1 MPGDRGDIA
10 LVDVEWRHD
19 HRRAK
24 QKVVIA
30 KEGGYASMEGD
41 AGEHRLA
48 DRRSIKLEAL
58 LCCKNRQPKERRIGG
73 RDPDWAPAMTG
84 RVEAIPPRLLDW
96 LLFEVGNTSDLAG
109 FLGAFGSALEG
120 NGLAVWRVT
129 FHIPT
134 FHPEQRAFSFEWTSG
149 GTTEVTP
156 RAHGIE
162 QTAAY
167 LTSPLR
173 AATESGK
180 PLRRRLDAPQPDLP
194 VLTELRAAGA
204 TDYLMVPLKLLLRT
218 AGISFTTR
226 RPGGFTDGNIAALE
240 TTAAAATPHISLRS
254 IRLSAINLLN
264 TYVGR
269 GAGEHILAGQFRRGD
284 GETIHAA
291 IWYCDLRG
299 FTRLSDALPRDEL
312 IAVLNQWFETMVR
325 AVESETG
332 EVLKFIG
339 DGMLAIFPS
348 RPDDAGACCRAALRA
363 ARRALTAMD
372 DLNDGRRA
380 AEKNALHFGLALHI
394 GDVSYGNIGAPH
406 RLDFTVIGPA
416 VNFASRLEEQ
426 TKLTGHSLLISQEF
440 ATAAGEKLQPIGRLH
455 LRDIAEPQEVF
466 TIA

>member
-1 MPGDRGDIA
+1 
-10 LVDVEWRHD
+10 VTV
-19 HRRAK
+19 
-24 QKVVIA
+24 
-30 KEGGYASMEGD
+30 
-41 AGEHRLA
+41 
-48 DRRSIKLEAL
+48 RSA
-58 LCCKNRQPKERRIGG
+58 
-73 RDPDWAPAMTG
+73 
-84 RVEAIPPRLLDW
+84 AIPPRLLDW

-109 FLGAFGSALEG
+109 FLDTFGGQLEA

-149 GTTEVTP
+149 GTTEMTP

-162 QTAAY
+162 LTATY

-173 AATESGK
+173 IVVESGRT
-180 PLRRRLDAPQPDLP
+180 LRRRLDAPQPDLP
-194 VLTELRAAGA
+194 ALEELRATGA

-218 AGISFTTR
+218 AGISFTTC
-226 RPGGFTDGNIAALE
+226 RPGGFTDGDIAALE
-240 TTAAAATPHISLRS
+240 TAAAAATPHISLRS
-254 IRLSAINLLN
+254 IRLSAINLIN

-269 GAGEHILAGQFRRGD
+269 GAGERILAGQFRRGD
-284 GETIHAA
+284 SETIHAA

-325 AVESETG
+325 AVESEGG

-348 RPDDAGACCRAALRA
+348 APDDAGACCRAALRA
-363 ARRALTAMD
+363 ARLALAAMD
-372 DLNDGRRA
+372 TLNHERRA
-380 AEKNALHFGLALHI
+380 ADKDALHFGLALHI

-426 TKLTGHSLLISQEF
+426 TKLTDHSLLISQQF
-440 ATAAGEKLQPIGRLH
+440 AVAAGEKLQPIGRLH
-455 LRDIAEPQEVF
+455 LRDIAGPQEIF

>member
-1 MPGDRGDIA
+1 
-10 LVDVEWRHD
+10 
-19 HRRAK
+19 
-24 QKVVIA
+24 
-30 KEGGYASMEGD
+30 
-41 AGEHRLA
+41 
-48 DRRSIKLEAL
+48 
-58 LCCKNRQPKERRIGG
+58 
-73 RDPDWAPAMTG
+73 MTG

-109 FLGAFGSALEG
+109 FLSAFGVALEG

-129 FHIPT
+129 LHIPT
-134 FHPEQRAFSFEWTSG
+134 IHPEQRAFSFEWTSG
-149 GTTEVTP
+149 GTTEMTP

-173 AATESGK
+173 VATESNRT
-180 PLRRRLDAPQPDLP
+180 LRRRLDEPQLDLP
-194 VLTELRAAGA
+194 VLAELRAAGA
-204 TDYLMVPLKLLLRT
+204 TDYLIVPLKLLLRT
-218 AGISFTTR
+218 AGVSFATR
-226 RPGGFTDGNIAALE
+226 RTGGFTDGDIAALE
-240 TTAAAATPHISLRS
+240 TSAAAAMPHISLRS
-254 IRLSAINLLN
+254 IRLSAINMLN

-269 GAGEHILAGQFRRGD
+269 GAGEHIIAGQFRRGD

-312 IAVLNQWFETMVR
+312 IAVLNQWFETMVH
-325 AVESETG
+325 AVESEGG

-348 RPDDAGACCRAALRA
+348 QPGDPGACCQAALRA
-363 ARRALTAMD
+363 ARWALAAMD
-372 DLNDGRRA
+372 ELNDGRRA
-380 AEKNALHFGLALHI
+380 AKKNALHFGLALHI

-440 ATAAGEKLQPIGRLH
+440 ADAVGEKLQSIGRLH
-455 LRDIAEPQEVF
+455 LRDIAEPREIF
-466 TIA
+466 TLA

>member
-1 MPGDRGDIA
+1 MSVRFKA
-10 LVDVEWRHD
+10 V
-19 HRRAK
+19 
-24 QKVVIA
+24 
-30 KEGGYASMEGD
+30 
-41 AGEHRLA
+41 
-48 DRRSIKLEAL
+48 
-58 LCCKNRQPKERRIGG
+58 
-73 RDPDWAPAMTG
+73 
-84 RVEAIPPRLLDW
+84 PPRLLDW

-109 FLGAFGSALEG
+109 FLNTFGGALEA

-129 FHIPT
+129 LHIPT
-134 FHPEQRAFSFEWTSG
+134 FHPEQRAFTFEWTSG
-149 GTTEVTP
+149 GTTAVTP

-162 QTAAY
+162 RTATY
-167 LTSPLR
+167 LASPLR
-173 AATESGK
+173 LATENGRK
-180 PLRRRLDAPQPDLP
+180 LRRRLDMPQPDLP
-194 VLTELRAAGA
+194 VLEELRAMGV
-204 TDYLMVPLKLLLRT
+204 TDYLMVPLQLLLRT
-218 AGISFTTR
+218 AGMSFATCR
-226 RPGGFTDGNIAALE
+226 ADGFTDGDIAALE
-240 TTAAAATPHISLRS
+240 TAAAAATPHISLRS

-299 FTRLSDALPRDEL
+299 FTRLSDALSRDEL

-325 AVESETG
+325 AVESEGG

-348 RPDDAGACCRAALRA
+348 APGDAGACCRAALRA
-363 ARRALTAMD
+363 ARLALAAMD
-372 DLNDGRRA
+372 TVNHERRA
-380 AEKNALHFGLALHI
+380 AKKDALHFGLALHI

-440 ATAAGEKLQPIGRLH
+440 AVAAGEKLQPVGRLQ
-455 LRDIAEPQEVF
+455 LRDIVDPQEIF
-466 TIA
+466 TIT

>member
-1 MPGDRGDIA
+1 MSVRFKA
-10 LVDVEWRHD
+10 V
-19 HRRAK
+19 
-24 QKVVIA
+24 
-30 KEGGYASMEGD
+30 
-41 AGEHRLA
+41 
-48 DRRSIKLEAL
+48 
-58 LCCKNRQPKERRIGG
+58 
-73 RDPDWAPAMTG
+73 
-84 RVEAIPPRLLDW
+84 PPRLLDW

-109 FLGAFGSALEG
+109 FLNTFGGALEA

-129 FHIPT
+129 LHIPT
-134 FHPEQRAFSFEWTSG
+134 FHPEQRAFTFEWTSG
-149 GTTEVTP
+149 GTTAVTP

-162 QTAAY
+162 RTATY
-167 LTSPLR
+167 LASPLR
-173 AATESGK
+173 LATENGRK
-180 PLRRRLDAPQPDLP
+180 LRRRLDMPQPDLP
-194 VLTELRAAGA
+194 VLEELRAMGV
-204 TDYLMVPLKLLLRT
+204 TDYLMVPLQLLLRT
-218 AGISFTTR
+218 AGMSFATCR
-226 RPGGFTDGNIAALE
+226 ADGFTDGDIAALE
-240 TTAAAATPHISLRS
+240 TAAAAATPHISLRS

-299 FTRLSDALPRDEL
+299 FTRLSDALSRDEL

-325 AVESETG
+325 AVESEGG

-348 RPDDAGACCRAALRA
+348 APGDAEACCRAALRA
-363 ARRALTAMD
+363 ARLALAAMD
-372 DLNDGRRA
+372 TVNNERRA
-380 AEKNALHFGLALHI
+380 AKKDALHFGLALHI

-440 ATAAGEKLQPIGRLH
+440 AVAAGEKLQPVGRLQ
-455 LRDIAEPQEVF
+455 LRDIVDPQEIF
-466 TIA
+466 TLT

>member
-1 MPGDRGDIA
+1 
-10 LVDVEWRHD
+10 VTV
-19 HRRAK
+19 
-24 QKVVIA
+24 
-30 KEGGYASMEGD
+30 
-41 AGEHRLA
+41 
-48 DRRSIKLEAL
+48 RSA
-58 LCCKNRQPKERRIGG
+58 
-73 RDPDWAPAMTG
+73 
-84 RVEAIPPRLLDW
+84 AIPPRLLDW

-109 FLGAFGSALEG
+109 FLDTFGGQLEA

-149 GTTEVTP
+149 GTTEMTP

-162 QTAAY
+162 LTATY

-173 AATESGK
+173 IVVESGRT
-180 PLRRRLDAPQPDLP
+180 LRRRLDAPQPDLP
-194 VLTELRAAGA
+194 ALQELHATGA

-218 AGISFTTR
+218 AGISFTTC
-226 RPGGFTDGNIAALE
+226 RPGGFTDGDIAALE
-240 TTAAAATPHISLRS
+240 TAAAAATPHISLRS
-254 IRLSAINLLN
+254 IRLSAINLIN

-269 GAGEHILAGQFRRGD
+269 GAGERILAGQFRRGD
-284 GETIHAA
+284 SETIHAA

-325 AVESETG
+325 AVESEGG

-348 RPDDAGACCRAALRA
+348 APDDAGACCRAALRA
-363 ARRALTAMD
+363 ARLALAAIDTV
-372 DLNDGRRA
+372 NHERSA
-380 AEKNALHFGLALHI
+380 AEKDALRFGLALHI

-426 TKLTGHSLLISQEF
+426 TKLTDHSLLISQQF
-440 ATAAGEKLQPIGRLH
+440 AVAAGEKLQPIGRLH
-455 LRDIAEPQEVF
+455 LRDIAGPQEIF

>member
-1 MPGDRGDIA
+1 
-10 LVDVEWRHD
+10 
-19 HRRAK
+19 
-24 QKVVIA
+24 
-30 KEGGYASMEGD
+30 
-41 AGEHRLA
+41 
-48 DRRSIKLEAL
+48 
-58 LCCKNRQPKERRIGG
+58 
-73 RDPDWAPAMTG
+73 MTR
-84 RVEAIPPRLLDW
+84 RVEAIPPRLLGW

-109 FLGAFGSALEG
+109 FLSAFGGALEA

-134 FHPEQRAFSFEWTSG
+134 FHPEQRGFTFEWTSG

-162 QTAAY
+162 LTSAY
-167 LTSPLR
+167 LASPLR
-173 AATESGK
+173 VAVESGR
-180 PLRRRLDAPQPDLP
+180 PLRRQLHDPQPDLP
-194 VLTELRAAGA
+194 VLAELRAAGA
-204 TDYLMVPLKLLLRT
+204 TDYLIVPLKLLLRT

-226 RPGGFTDGNIAALE
+226 RPGGFTDGDIAALE

-254 IRLSAINLLN
+254 IRLSAVNLLN

-269 GAGEHILAGQFRRGD
+269 GAGEHIIAGQFRRGD

-299 FTRLSDALPRDEL
+299 FTRMSDALPPDEL
-312 IAVLNQWFETMVR
+312 MAVLNQWFETMVR
-325 AVESETG
+325 AVESEGG

-339 DGMLAIFPS
+339 DGMLAIFS
-348 RPDDAGACCRAALRA
+348 SQPDDPGAGCRAALRA

-372 DLNDGRRA
+372 ELNDGRRT
-380 AEKNALHFGLALHI
+380 EKKNALHFGLALHI

-440 ATAAGEKLQPIGRLH
+440 ADAVGEKLQPIGRLH
-455 LRDIAEPQEVF
+455 LRDIAEPREIF
-466 TIA
+466 TLA